1 MPVHGFVLAGGRSTR
16 MGRDK
21 ALLEFRGT
29 PMVEIAVEKLRSL
42 CAEVS
47 IVGDREDLASFAA
60 VVRGEREGLGPAG
73 GIEAGLRN
81 CAEEWA
87 LFTPVDVPLVPG
99 ELLRRWSEEA
109 IRRGTGE
116 YLVAGGRAQS
126 AFCILPASAVGRWSE
141 GVDAGERKLELLL
154 RRAGAVERNA
164 EDLASRVS
172 SDRAAVQSWFQNVNT
187 PEELSSAEQASR

>member
-1 MPVHGFVLAGGRSTR
+1 

-29 PMVEIAVEKLRSL
+29 PMVEIAVEKLRSF

-47 IVGDREDLASFAA
+47 IVGDREDLARFAA
-60 VVRGEREGLGPAG
+60 VVGDEREGLGPAG

-81 CAEEWA
+81 CSEGWA
-87 LFTPVDVPLVPG
+87 LFTPVDVPLVPA

-109 IRRGTGE
+109 IGRDAGE

-126 AFCILPASAVGRWSE
+126 AFCILPVSAVACWIE
-141 GVDAGERKLELLL
+141 GVEAGERKLEILL
-154 RRAGAVERNA
+154 RRAGAVERHA
-164 EDLASRVS
+164 EDLASYIS
-172 SDRAAVQSWFQNVNT
+172 ADRAAVQSWFQNVNT